1 MKLPELLC
9 PAGSMEALAAA
20 IDAGA
25 DAVYFGGTTFNA
37 RMFANNFDEDGMRRA
52 VELCHTYGVK
62 AYVTLNTL
70 ALDREMREFLRGA
83 EQAYRAGADALIVA
97 DLGGASAI
105 RRTMPEMELHAST
118 QVSGHNTDAG
128 RTLASLGFSR
138 MVCAREMP
146 LCDLASYVKASPIES
161 EVFIHGAL
169 CVCHSG
175 QCLFSSMV
183 GGRSGNR
190 GTCAQ
195 PCRLP
200 YRRGRGK
207 TDYPLS
213 LKDLCLGGHVREL
226 IDAGV
231 SSLKIEGRMKT
242 PEYVYAVTRIWRRL
256 LNERRDATPEEMQE
270 LAAVFSRGGFTDRYF
285 TVSDRTRPG
294 ALDDRM
300 LGVRSEADKA
310 RTSELSKW
318 TDGTAV
324 KHRKL
329 PLTLRATFRAGVP
342 AELCVTDGEGRSVT
356 VTGAVPEAAIK
367 APMREESVSASLGK
381 LGATPYFAEKI
392 EMELDEGL
400 MLPASAINEL
410 RRAAIEALTAK
421 KAAEAAATPSRPAPL
436 AYREQKPAPAAR
448 KEERSARFASP
459 EQITPRARAWFDHLY
474 LPLAVYDGS
483 TDGVILPSV
492 LFDSER
498 AAVEEQL
505 AHAVALGAK
514 RLLVGNIGHLPLA
527 QAYALNRGLSICGD
541 FRLNVTN
548 SETARVLFDAGLE
561 NLILSP
567 ELSLSQL
574 RDIPGACETI
584 VYGRIPL
591 MLLERCVIRTVAGCE
606 VCRTGRATLTDRTGA
621 SFPVLREFP
630 HRNIVYNSIP
640 TYMADRQKDLDA
652 AGLARRHFIFSIE
665 SPTEV
670 DAVLRQF
677 DAGKPAGGAVRR
689 IK

>member
-1 MKLPELLC
+1 MNKNP
-9 PAGSMEALAAA
+9 
-20 IDAGA
+20 
-25 DAVYFGGTTFNA
+25 
-37 RMFANNFDEDGMRRA
+37 
-52 VELCHTYGVK
+52 
-62 AYVTLNTL
+62 
-70 ALDREMREFLRGA
+70 
-83 EQAYRAGADALIVA
+83 
-97 DLGGASAI
+97 
-105 RRTMPEMELHAST
+105 
-118 QVSGHNTDAG
+118 
-128 RTLASLGFSR
+128 
-138 MVCAREMP
+138 
-146 LCDLASYVKASPIES
+146 
-161 EVFIHGAL
+161 
-169 CVCHSG
+169 
-175 QCLFSSMV
+175 
-183 GGRSGNR
+183 
-190 GTCAQ
+190 
-195 PCRLP
+195 RLP
-200 YRRGRGK
+200 
-207 TDYPLS
+207 
-213 LKDLCLGGHVREL
+213 
-226 IDAGV
+226 
-231 SSLKIEGRMKT
+231 
-242 PEYVYAVTRIWRRL
+242 
-256 LNERRDATPEEMQE
+256 
-270 LAAVFSRGGFTDRYF
+270 
-285 TVSDRTRPG
+285 
-294 ALDDRM
+294 
-300 LGVRSEADKA
+300 
-310 RTSELSKW
+310 
-318 TDGTAV
+318 
-324 KHRKL
+324 
-329 PLTLRATFRAGVP
+329 
-342 AELCVTDGEGRSVT
+342 
-356 VTGAVPEAAIK
+356 
-367 APMREESVSASLGK
+367 
-381 LGATPYFAEKI
+381 
-392 EMELDEGL
+392 
-400 MLPASAINEL
+400 
-410 RRAAIEALTAK
+410 
-421 KAAEAAATPSRPAPL
+421 
-436 AYREQKPAPAAR
+436 
-448 KEERSARFASP
+448 P